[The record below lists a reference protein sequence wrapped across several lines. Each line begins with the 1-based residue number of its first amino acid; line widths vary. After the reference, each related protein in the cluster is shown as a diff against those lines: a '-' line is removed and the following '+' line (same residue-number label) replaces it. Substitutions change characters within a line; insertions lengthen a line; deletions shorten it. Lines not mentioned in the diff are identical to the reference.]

1 QGGHEENI
9 RGIRKTDFIGKNE
22 TVTQVPSQMSSMVDV
37 VTAAAK
43 ESGMTPEDF
52 SELIIGG
59 LEGWCAAL
67 QACNSKAKPVG
78 VTAAPDQG
86 PRVIRNSADS
96 RMCQNRDC

>member
-1 QGGHEENI
+1 ME
-9 RGIRKTDFIGKNE
+9 
-22 TVTQVPSQMSSMVDV
+22 DV

-67 QACNSKAKPVG
+67 QVSDSKAQRVG
-78 VTAAPDQG
+78 VTASPEHG
-86 PRVIRNSADS
+86 SRVIWNSTDS
-96 RMCQNRDC
+96 RLRQNLDC

>member
-1 QGGHEENI
+1 
-9 RGIRKTDFIGKNE
+9 
-22 TVTQVPSQMSSMVDV
+22 MSSMEDV

-67 QACNSKAKPVG
+67 QACNSKAKRVG
-78 VTAAPDQG
+78 VTATPDHG
-86 PRVIRNSADS
+86 SRVIWNSADS
-96 RMCQNRDC
+96 RLRQNRDC

>member
-1 QGGHEENI
+1 M
-9 RGIRKTDFIGKNE
+9 
-22 TVTQVPSQMSSMVDV
+22 TQVPPQMSSMEDV

-67 QACNSKAKPVG
+67 QASNSKANRLG
-78 VTAAPDQG
+78 VTAAPDHDY
-86 PRVIRNSADS
+86 RVIRNSADS
-96 RMCQNRDC
+96 RLRQNRDC